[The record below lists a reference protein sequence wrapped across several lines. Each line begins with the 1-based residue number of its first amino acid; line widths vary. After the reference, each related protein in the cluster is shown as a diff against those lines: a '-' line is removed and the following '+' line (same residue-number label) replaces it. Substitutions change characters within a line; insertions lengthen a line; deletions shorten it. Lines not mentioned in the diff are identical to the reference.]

1 MAAKHTKKKKT
12 TRGRPKKE
20 QQNQEIRGEI
30 IILIALAVCILLVL
44 SNFGMGGIVGE
55 AVSSVLF
62 GLFGIMAYILPFAAF
77 GISAFLVSN
86 RGNAHAYIKIGAAIV
101 LFLLLTAVF
110 GLIFDQYEPGISL
123 LTHYHRSSIHQNAGG
138 LTGGC
143 IISLFCPLIGEIGTY
158 VVLFVLCI
166 ICVIL
171 ITEKSLLAPLGRKSK
186 AAYEDAKKETAGDS
200 CNPGKAER
208 RGKRKK
214 GRSFEER
221 KRFRRIRKAQG

>member
-1 MAAKHTKKKKT
+1 MAAKRTKKKKT

-62 GLFGIMAYILPFAAF
+62 GLFGTMAYIFPFAAF

-86 RGNAHAYIKIGAAIV
+86 RGNAHAYIKTGAAVV
-101 LFLLLTAVF
+101 LFLLLTAIL
-110 GLIFDQYEPGISL
+110 GLIFDQYESEVSL

-143 IISLFCPLIGEIGTY
+143 LVSLFCPLIGEIGTY
-158 VVLFVLCI
+158 VILFILCI

-186 AAYEDAKKETAGDS
+186 EAYADVKKKRQETA
-200 CNPGKAER
+200 A
-208 RGKRKK
+208 
-214 GRSFEER
+214 
-221 KRFRRIRKAQG
+221 IRAKQKE